1 MLRLKGKKTKTRLL
15 LTAVCA
21 ASLFVLNGFAYA
33 DTGLGSE
40 NVLSGSALNVFVI
53 GAFGFAV
60 IAVVAIIVSLNR
72 SKSITTLAERESLN
86 SFIRDYKDIFVL
98 EYDADTKKRVY
109 VDERIKENFSGR
121 YDQAKLK
128 IEDVWKK
135 SGTISKEDYEPFSEY
150 METVTK
156 KAPETLNPKRD
167 AHYLRLK
174 NTDGVEAW
182 YRAEAMLAEN
192 YKDGKDRIIISLINV
207 DDDIKQR
214 EQLRH
219 QAEYDSVAGI
229 YNKSTFFK
237 KTQELLSSGEREY
250 TLIRWDIDRFKVFN
264 DLFGV
269 ETGDW
274 LLRTIGEEL
283 KRFVQPSATYGY
295 LGSDHFAMCIPDD
308 ELDVTT
314 MINNIC
320 VFLRSL
326 PYNFNIQPRFGIYEI
341 KDRSLSIEIMC
352 DRVLLALRSIKGSY
366 QKRYAYYDERLRRE
380 MLFEQQIVNEM
391 STALEEKQFQIYL
404 QPQYRHSTG
413 KIVSAEA
420 LVRWT
425 HPTLGAISPSRFIP
439 LFEKNGFISQMDRY
453 VWEEACKCM
462 QRWMKEKKH
471 AVSLSVS
478 VNISRMDIYDTE
490 LCNTLE
496 EMVKS
501 YGIPPSMLKLEI
513 TESAYVENPVQ
524 LIDVVNKLKKRGF
537 TIQMDDFGSGYSSL
551 NTLKDVPVDVIK
563 LDLKF
568 LSGEDNSGKGGAI
581 LNSVVRMAQWLNL
594 EVIAEGVETIKQ
606 ANYLQSIGCDLVQG
620 YLYSKP
626 VKIEEFEK
634 MLESEG
640 ASTKN
645 EWTGMDTIINSNEF
659 WNPNAQISLIF
670 QSFLN
675 GAAIIEQS
683 GELFEVTRRNTQ
695 FCEVVDVSE
704 EMLKKYSTRLMDVV
718 YPEDKAKIID
728 FFAEAVKTQAESV
741 CECRFT
747 LPETPDDIRY
757 LRLHT
762 RLIARSETRNV
773 FYLSVDN
780 VTREELQEKVNAE
793 QAEALK
799 KHAQF
804 IQTVYSSVP
813 YGVAQ
818 YTCDDNPICVDC
830 NEACYRVMGYENAM
844 DYKKAIA
851 VSGGEN
857 VAIDEDKYIIDDAFR
872 LCRETGEQ
880 QDIRFRIRTLKGDIH
895 FIRAML
901 SIIEMPDETKYFQFV
916 YADITDQVLA
926 EQERN
931 AYQYSYLLLSVFD
944 DINQVNF
951 YDDTITFIS
960 TRSAKS
966 SASACHGIR
975 DTLNSWISN
984 NIHPDDRERY
994 REFVSDENL
1003 KKISEAKGS
1012 YSFPNIELRYRESD
1026 EPYHWVS
1033 VQVLSLEDG
1042 VYLFCSMDIEERKRA
1057 MEYYGEKDSIEARH
1071 REQERYRIIVEE
1083 TGTAVVEWDFA
1094 THNFYSSSSLQDYD
1108 IKLKDGEEMS
1118 SKSFLR
1124 IVHPDD
1130 VKEASDFFR
1139 AYKSQKLKHSEKTLR
1154 IRKKSGE
1161 YEWCRITGTFVY
1173 GEDGKP
1179 TRALGTITNIQDE
1192 MEIKKDLERKTDDIN
1207 NLVQNLALSFAIVR
1221 VKDDKITPIFISNKA
1236 CEFIGYS
1243 QEELMKLSGKDITSV
1258 TEKKFITNLTKSTNK
1273 KKKAD
1278 FTYKFPRRDN
1288 SFIWLRAVGSATKDE
1303 NGAYTCYIA
1312 LDDVTDKVMRE
1323 QEDRWRDEKYKLL
1336 AQMTDAVV
1344 FDYVPAT
1351 DTLTYSLF
1359 TEKHGFIERQ
1369 IKNYSEVMLRTN
1381 MIHPDY
1387 KETVYRELMR
1397 ASKKESRVTLE
1408 FIANNYGTGYYWR
1421 RVRCISLPG
1430 EDASIYKVVGSVEN
1444 IQREKEIQSE
1454 ASDGKLYR
1462 RAITA
1467 STLAVAEF
1475 NLTNGDFDVVSMDQH
1490 IAPEFYEFQ
1499 NYYLWN
1505 TQKDYIHPDDYNANC
1520 GRINKQALCIS
1531 FRSGVVNYSLQY
1543 RIKKRDGSYI
1553 WVSTK
1558 LHLTSALNEKEIKG
1572 IVYTRIIDD
1581 VKRSE
1586 AELRQRA
1593 ERDAV
1598 TGLFNRGTTEER
1610 IENAISDAEAQSVV
1624 VVLDVDN
1631 FKGLNDAYGHPT
1643 GDKILRL
1650 VSDAIQT
1657 SCRKS
1662 DIVGRLGGD
1671 EFVAY
1676 LHNAR
1681 LEDAKLT
1688 VERIFTKVRAES
1700 AEFSGGLNVTL
1711 SAGMTVTDPD
1721 RDMHFKEVY
1730 ERADKALYK
1739 AKGNGKDQYCVE

>member
-1 MLRLKGKKTKTRLL
+1 MNRGNIIRRTMLTVIN
-15 LTAVCA
+15 TAGFFVFPA
-21 ASLFVLNGFAYA
+21 IVHASGGDNKNGLINAVLIIFA
-33 DTGLGSE
+33 
-40 NVLSGSALNVFVI
+40 V
-53 GAFGFAV
+53 GAVAFAV
-60 IAVVAIIVSLNR
+60 IAAVAIAVSIRRKKHMVSL
-72 SKSITTLAERESLN
+72 AEKESLS
-86 SFIRDYKDIFVL
+86 SFIRDYKDILVIEF
-98 EYDADTKKRVY
+98 DSATKKRVY
-109 VDERIKENFSGR
+109 VDERISQNFGGS
-121 YDQAKLK
+121 YDNNKQK
-128 IEDVWKK
+128 IEDIWRKC
-135 SGTISKEDYEPFSEY
+135 GIINKEDYEPLCEY
-150 METVTK
+150 MDSVVK
-156 KAPETLNPKRD
+156 KSPENIGPKRD
-167 AHYLRLK
+167 THYIKLK
-174 NTDGVEAW
+174 NLDEVEAW
-182 YRAEAMLAEN
+182 YRAEASFAEN
-192 YKDGKDRIIISLINV
+192 YMNGKDRVIVSLTNV

-214 EQLRH
+214 ESLRN

-229 YNKSTFFK
+229 YNKNTFFK
-237 KTQELLSSGEREY
+237 RTQELLAESEREY
-250 TLIRWDIDRFKVFN
+250 TLVRWDIDRFKVFN

-283 KRFVQPSATYGY
+283 KRDIQQGSTYGY
-295 LGSDHFAMCIPDD
+295 LGSDHFAMCIPSD
-308 ELDVTT
+308 ELDVTA
-314 MINNIC
+314 MINNLC

-326 PYNFNIQPRFGIYEI
+326 PYNFSIQPRFGFYEI

-366 QKRYAYYDERLRRE
+366 QKRYAFYDERLRRE

-404 QPQYRHSTG
+404 QPQYKHSTG

-425 HPTLGAISPSRFIP
+425 HPTLGSIPPSRFIP

-462 QRWMKEKKH
+462 RRWMTEKKH
-471 AVSLSVS
+471 SVSLSVS

-496 EMVKS
+496 DMVRR

-537 TIQMDDFGSGYSSL
+537 IIQMDDFGSGYSSL

-568 LSGEDNSGKGGAI
+568 LSGDDNSGKGGTI

-626 VKIEEFEK
+626 VTIDEFEK
-634 MLESEG
+634 MLESES
-640 ASTKN
+640 ADTKS
-645 EWTGMDTIINSNEF
+645 EWTGMDVIIDSNEF

-683 GELFEVTRRNTQ
+683 GGQFECTRRNTQ
-695 FCEVVDVSE
+695 FCEVADINE
-704 EMLKKYSTRLMDVV
+704 ETFKEYSTRLMDLV
-718 YPEDKAKIID
+718 YSDDKEKIRD
-728 FFAEAVKTQAESV
+728 FFAEAAKTQTETV
-741 CECRFT
+741 CECRF
-747 LPETPDDIRY
+747 LAPKHPERGIRY

-773 FYLSVDN
+773 FYLAIDN
-780 VTREELQEKVNAE
+780 VTREEQQQRINAE

-818 YTCDDNPICVDC
+818 FTCTDKPICVDC
-830 NEACYRVMGYENAM
+830 NEACFKFSGYANAEEFKESIATENG
-844 DYKKAIA
+844 D
-851 VSGGEN
+851 N
-857 VAIDEDKYIIDDAFR
+857 VAIPEDQYIVDEACAR
-872 LCRETGEQ
+872 CLETGEQ
-880 QDIRFRIRTLKGDIH
+880 QELSFRIKTLNGDTR
-895 FIRAML
+895 FIRAIL
-901 SIIEMPDETKYFQFV
+901 SIIVMPDETKYFQFV
-916 YADITDQVLA
+916 YADVTEQVLA
-926 EQERN
+926 EQERSTN
-931 AYQYSYLLLSVFD
+931 QYSYLLLSVFD
-944 DINQVNF
+944 DINEVNL
-951 YDDTITFIS
+951 YDDTITYIS
-960 TRSAKS
+960 TRKSRDTVATQHGLAKVFERWAKS
-966 SASACHGIR
+966 
-975 DTLNSWISN
+975 
-984 NIHPDDRERY
+984 NIHPDDGERY
-994 REFVSDENL
+994 LAFIAPENL
-1003 KKISEAKGS
+1003 KKCFEKKGD
-1012 YSFPNIELRYRESD
+1012 YNFPNLEIRYKEGD
-1026 EPYHWVS
+1026 EDYHWVS
-1033 VQVLSLEDG
+1033 ITVMNIEDG

-1057 MEYYGEKDSIEARH
+1057 MEYYGERESIEARR
-1071 REQERYRIIVEE
+1071 REQERYQIIIEE
-1083 TGTAVVEWDFA
+1083 TDTIVVEWDFA
-1094 THNFYSSSSLQDYD
+1094 SHAFYHSDALDKFD
-1108 IKLKDGEEMS
+1108 LVVKPGEEIS

-1124 IVHPDD
+1124 CVHPDD
-1130 VKEASDFFR
+1130 LSEAREFFR
-1139 AYKSQKLKHSEKTLR
+1139 AYREGGKKHSEKTVR
-1154 IRKKSGE
+1154 IRLKNGE
-1161 YEWCRITGTFVY
+1161 YNWCKVTGTFVY
-1173 GEDGKP
+1173 DEKGKP
-1179 TRALGTITNIQDE
+1179 SRALGTITNVHDE
-1192 MEIKKDLERKTDDIN
+1192 VETKKSLEETTESMN
-1207 NLVQNLALSFAIVR
+1207 NLVKNLSIGFAIVKIKNER
-1221 VKDDKITPIFISNKA
+1221 ITPVFISDKA
-1236 CEFIGYS
+1236 CELIGTTRKKFTGIENFEVKS
-1243 QEELMKLSGKDITSV
+1243 KEEKQFVESLIKSTKHKKRMDITFRYPL
-1258 TEKKFITNLTKSTNK
+1258 ENGG
-1273 KKKAD
+1273 
-1278 FTYKFPRRDN
+1278 
-1288 SFIWLRAVGSATKDE
+1288 FIWLRAVGSSTKDDD
-1303 NGAYTCYIA
+1303 GGYTSYIA
-1312 LDDVTDKVMRE
+1312 VDDVTEKVMYE
-1323 QEDRWRDEKYKLL
+1323 QDERWRDEKYKLL
-1336 AQMTDAVV
+1336 AQMTDAVA
-1344 FDYVPAT
+1344 FDYEPRT

-1359 TEKHGFIERQ
+1359 SKKHGYIERS

-1387 KETVYRELMR
+1387 KEAVYRELMR
-1397 ASKKESRVTLE
+1397 ASKKESNVTLE

-1421 RVRCISLPG
+1421 RAHCISIPG
-1430 EDASIYKVVGSVEN
+1430 EDGSIYKVVGNIEN
-1444 IQREKEIQSE
+1444 IQREKEIQTE
-1454 ASDGKLYR
+1454 ATEGKLYR

-1467 STLAVAEF
+1467 NTVAVAEF
-1475 NLTNGDFDVVSMDQH
+1475 NLTNGDFDIVSMDQRL
-1490 IAPEFYEFQ
+1490 APEFYGFP
-1499 NYYLWN
+1499 NYFLWE
-1505 TQKDYIHPDDYNANC
+1505 TQKDYIHPDDYASNA
-1520 GRINKQALCIS
+1520 GRINKQALSVS

-1543 RIKKRDGSYI
+1543 RIKKRDGSYV

-1558 LHLTSALNEKEIKG
+1558 IHLTSAVNEKEIKG
-1572 IVYTRIIDD
+1572 IAYTRIIDD
-1581 VKRSE
+1581 IKKNE

-1610 IENAISDAEAQSVV
+1610 IENAISDASTSSVV

-1676 LHNAR
+1676 LHGAKLEEAR
-1681 LEDAKLT
+1681 LT
-1688 VERIFTKVRAES
+1688 VDRIFSKVREEAE
-1700 AEFSGGLNVTL
+1700 EFSSGVAVTL
-1711 SAGMTVTDPD
+1711 SGGMTVTDPD

-1730 ERADKALYK
+1730 ERADRALYK
-1739 AKGNGKDQYCVE
+1739 AKGNGKNQYCVE

>member
-1 MLRLKGKKTKTRLL
+1 MKRKSIVVKLL

-21 ASLFVLNGFAYA
+21 ASLFVLSGFAYA
-33 DTGLGSE
+33 SGGASYE
-40 NVLSGSALNVFVI
+40 NKLSSSVLHIF
-53 GAFGFAV
+53 AFGAIAFA
-60 IAVVAIIVSLNR
+60 AVAAFAIIVSIRR
-72 SKSITTLAERESLN
+72 SKRMSTLAERDSLN

-98 EYDADTKKRVY
+98 EYDAETKKRVY
-109 VDERIKENFSGR
+109 IDERIKENFSGKYENAR
-121 YDQAKLK
+121 LK
-128 IEDVWKK
+128 IEDIWRK
-135 SGTISKEDYEPFSEY
+135 SGVINKEDYEQLSEY
-150 METVTK
+150 MDSVARK
-156 KAPETLNPKRD
+156 SPEMLNPKRD
-167 AHYLRLK
+167 VHYLRLK
-174 NTDGVEAW
+174 NTDEVEAW
-182 YRAEAMLAEN
+182 YRAEASLAKN
-192 YKDGKDRIIISLINV
+192 YRDGKDRIVISLINV
-207 DDDIKQR
+207 DDDMRQR

-229 YNKSTFFK
+229 YNKNTFFK
-237 KTQELLSSGEREY
+237 RTQELLSSSEREY
-250 TLIRWDIDRFKVFN
+250 TLVRWDIDRFKVFN

-274 LLRTIGEEL
+274 LLRTIGAEL
-283 KRFVQPSATYGY
+283 KREIQPGATYGY
-295 LGSDHFAMCIPDD
+295 LGSDHFAMCIPSD
-308 ELDVTT
+308 ELDITA

-326 PYNFNIQPRFGIYEI
+326 PYNFSIQPRFGFYDI

-366 QKRYAYYDERLRRE
+366 QKRYAFYDERLRRE

-391 STALEEKQFQIYL
+391 STALEEKQFEIYL

-425 HPTLGAISPSRFIP
+425 HPTLGAISPARFIP

-471 AVSLSVS
+471 SVSLSVS

-513 TESAYVENPVQ
+513 TESAYVDNPVQ

-568 LSGEDNSGKGGAI
+568 LSGDDNSGKGGAI

-620 YLYSKP
+620 FLYSKP

-634 MLESEG
+634 MLENEG
-640 ASTKN
+640 SSAKN
-645 EWTGMDTIINSNEF
+645 EWSGMDMIIDSNEF
-659 WNPNAQISLIF
+659 WNPNAQVSLIF

-675 GAAIIEQS
+675 GAAIVEQS
-683 GELFEVTRRNTQ
+683 GELFECTRRNTQ

-704 EMLKKYSTRLMDVV
+704 EMLKKYSTRLMDLV
-718 YPEDKAKIID
+718 YPEDKEKIIE
-728 FFAEAVKTQAESV
+728 FFAQAVKTQAESV
-741 CECRFT
+741 CECRFA
-747 LPETPDDIRY
+747 LPETPDDMRY

-773 FYLSVDN
+773 FYMSVDN
-780 VTREELQEKVNAE
+780 ITREELQEKVNAE

-830 NEACYRVMGYENAM
+830 NEACYTVMGYKNAM
-844 DYKKAIA
+844 EYKKAIA
-851 VSGGEN
+851 GSGGEN
-857 VAIDEDKYIIDDAFR
+857 VAIDEDKYIINDAFK

-880 QDIRFRIRTLKGDIH
+880 QEIRFRIRTLKGDIH
-895 FIRAML
+895 FIRAIL

-916 YADITDQVLA
+916 YADVTEQVLA

-931 AYQYSYLLLSVFD
+931 TNQYSYLLLSVFD
-944 DINQVNF
+944 DINEINF

-960 TRSAKS
+960 TRYS
-966 SASACHGIR
+966 R
-975 DTLNSWISN
+975 DTDTTRHGVEEVLNGWIEN
-984 NIHPDDRERY
+984 NIYPDDKERY
-994 REFVSDENL
+994 REFICESNL
-1003 KKISEAKGS
+1003 KKIAEAKGS
-1012 YSFPNIELRYRESD
+1012 FTFPNIEIRYHKED
-1026 EPYHWVS
+1026 EEYRWVS
-1033 VQVLSLEDG
+1033 IFAMSIEDG
-1042 VYLFCSMDIEERKRA
+1042 IYLFCSMDIEERKRA

-1071 REQERYRIIVEE
+1071 REQERYRIIIEE
-1083 TGTAVVEWDFA
+1083 TGTAVVEWDFV
-1094 THNFYSSSSLQDYD
+1094 THSFYSSSSLQDYD
-1108 IKLKDGEEMS
+1108 IKLKPGEEMS
-1118 SKSFLR
+1118 SKSFLK
-1124 IVHPDD
+1124 IVHPED
-1130 VKEASDFFR
+1130 VKAATEFFR
-1139 AYKSQKLKHSEKTLR
+1139 SYKEKRLKHSEKTLR
-1154 IRKKSGE
+1154 VRRKDGS
-1161 YEWCRITGTFVY
+1161 YVWCRVTGTFVY

-1179 TRALGTITNIQDE
+1179 TRALGTITNVQDE
-1192 MEIKKDLERKTDDIN
+1192 IEVKRDLERKTEDIN
-1207 NLVQNLALSFAIVR
+1207 NLVKNLALGFTIVK
-1221 VKDDKITPIFISNKA
+1221 VKDGMIIPIFISEKA
-1236 CEFIGYS
+1236 CEFIGYT
-1243 QEELMKLSGKDITSV
+1243 QEELMKRSGVDITSAA
-1258 TEKKFITNLTKSTNK
+1258 EKKFISSLTKTKRN

-1278 FTYKFPRRDN
+1278 LTYKFPRRDG
-1288 SFIWLRAVGSATKDE
+1288 SYIWLHAVGSATIDDE
-1303 NGAYTCYIA
+1303 GAYTCYIA
-1312 LDDVTDKVMRE
+1312 LDDVTDKKLRE

-1336 AQMTDAVV
+1336 SQMTDAVA
-1344 FDYVPAT
+1344 FDYEPAT
-1351 DTLTYSLF
+1351 DTLTYSLYSK
-1359 TEKHGFIERQ
+1359 KHGFIERH
-1369 IKNYSEVMLRTN
+1369 IKSYSEVMLRTN

-1397 ASKKESRVTLE
+1397 ASKKETNVSLE
-1408 FIANNYGTGYYWR
+1408 FIASNYGAGYYWR
-1421 RVRCISLPG
+1421 RARCISLPG
-1430 EDASIYKVVGSVEN
+1430 EDGSIFKLVGSVEN

-1475 NLTNGDFDVVSMDQH
+1475 NLTNGDFDIVSMDQH
-1490 IAPEFYEFQ
+1490 IAPEFYDFP

-1505 TQKDYIHPDDYNANC
+1505 SQKDYIHPDDYAANC

-1558 LHLTSALNEKEIKG
+1558 IHLTSALNEKEIKG
-1572 IVYTRIIDD
+1572 IAYTRIIDD

-1593 ERDAV
+1593 ERDSV

-1610 IENAISDAEAQSVV
+1610 IENAISDAEGNSVV

-1643 GDKILRL
+1643 GDKVLRL

-1681 LEDAKLT
+1681 LDDAKLT
-1688 VERIFTKVRAES
+1688 VERIFSKVKTET
-1700 AEFSGGLNVTL
+1700 AEFSDNVKVTL